1 MKKGDRVKLIGNYPN
16 YPNGVYATIIR
27 KGHKNHWVIN
37 IDGDTK
43 NIEFNEKIL
52 ELTEEK

>member
-1 MKKGDRVKLIGNYPN
+1 MKKGDRVKIIGDFPN

-27 KGHKNHWVIN
+27 KGHKNHFVIN

-43 NIEFNEKIL
+43 NIEWDEKGL
-52 ELTEEK
+52 EPVEE